1 MKNMLTALRDILDQG
16 SVTYGGRNGG
26 TISLYGTREVYP
38 AEMGAPIPTTK
49 KVNPKTV
56 ATELEWF
63 LRGEINARWL
73 QTRGVKIW
81 DEWDKD
87 YIPTE
92 SLIETLR
99 ETYPDEHSMSYGH
112 ELMSDPKLVEIAN
125 SKGMDS
131 KEAIEFVRNWCS
143 KRKLPTTSGYM
154 GPIYGQMLRDWPTR
168 TGRGIDQVAELD
180 RNLRILPMSRRH
192 VISLWNPELLPD
204 ESKDHTTNI
213 KNGLQVLPPC
223 HMSQQVMIEEMSLGE
238 IAKHCESIEGALE
251 PLVSNAHDILDTVD
265 LNALSNFQLAR
276 LIAIH
281 SDEGHLLSDILEMP
295 NLRSHAAVCISHG
308 SRTELITVAMAMEV
322 SMDFRTSVLKWLKS
336 VGIRTHRVHLQFY
349 MRSNDAPLGRP
360 FNVFSYY
367 LLKELIAKVHN
378 FVSGDLIH
386 NTGVAH
392 IYVNQV
398 DAVMTQLSRTPTE
411 LPTLKWLRTPQ
422 SIMDFKADD
431 FELVGYDPQPF
442 IHTPVSL

>member
-1 MKNMLTALRDILDQG
+1 MKNMLTALRDILNEG

-56 ATELEWF
+56 ATEMEWF
-63 LRGEINARWL
+63 IRGEINARWL

-87 YIPTE
+87 YISIE
-92 SLIETLR
+92 KLIDALR

-112 ELMSDPKLVEIAN
+112 ELMAEPKLIEIVD

-131 KEAIEFVRNWCS
+131 EEAIEFIREWC
-143 KRKLPTTSGYM
+143 KERKIPVTTGYM
-154 GPIYGQMLRDWPTR
+154 GPIYGTMFRNWPTKSV
-168 TGRGIDQVAELD
+168 RGIDQIAELD
-180 RNLRILPMSRRH
+180 RNLRNLPMSRRH
-192 VISLWNPELLPD
+192 VISLWNPEYLPD
-204 ESKDHTTNI
+204 ETKDHTTNI
-213 KNGLQVLPPC
+213 QNGLQVLPPC
-223 HMSQQVMIEEMSLGE
+223 HMSQQVMVEEMSLGE
-238 IAKHCESIEGALE
+238 IAKHDGSVEGALE
-251 PLVSNAHDILDTVD
+251 PVVGTARTILELVD
-265 LNALSNFQLAR
+265 LNNLSNFQLAR
-276 LIAIH
+276 LISIH

-295 NLRSHAAVCISHG
+295 NLLSHAAVCISHG
-308 SRTELITVAMAMEV
+308 SRTDLITVAMAMEV
-322 SMDFRTSVLKWLKS
+322 SMAFRESVLKWLKS
-336 VGIRTHRVHLQFY
+336 AGIRTHRVHLQFY

-360 FNVFSYY
+360 FNVFGYY
-367 LLKELIAKVHN
+367 LLKELIAKTHN

-422 SIMDFKADD
+422 SIMDFRADD